1 MIIIEFNNGDTMK
14 LVQSDYDVYSDH
26 GCLYVRKIINS
37 HSETKYI
44 IPLNTILMVTFD

>member
-1 MIIIEFNNGDTMK
+1 MITIKLNNGEAMK
-14 LVQSDYDVYSDH
+14 FHPSDYDVYPDH

-44 IPLNTILMVTFD
+44 IPLTSVNIVSFD